1 MKKITKKETQ
11 YGEVSFEFEVT
22 YQEETSIEE
31 GHGFHTF
38 YDTEEISRK
47 VTSVSILLDN
57 GERINLTDKLNK
69 EQMKLIIDSYV

>member
-1 MKKITKKETQ
+1 MKKLTKKETQ

>member
-1 MKKITKKETQ
+1 MDFIHSMT
-11 YGEVSFEFEVT
+11 
-22 YQEETSIEE
+22 
-31 GHGFHTF
+31 
-38 YDTEEISRK
+38 TEEISRK

>member
-11 YGEVSFEFEVT
+11 YGEVCFEFEVT

-31 GHGFHTF
+31 CHGFHTF

>member
-11 YGEVSFEFEVT
+11 YGEVCFEFEVT

>member
-38 YDTEEISRK
+38 YDYRR
-47 VTSVSILLDN
+47 N
-57 GERINLTDKLNK
+57 
-69 EQMKLIIDSYV
+69 